1 MPTDTTPVPLGRPTF
16 ADFPRCD
23 DLESLDAQIAII
35 GVPYGVP
42 ASMES
47 SWAPSS
53 LAPAAIREESLR
65 YGKYLT
71 HHDIDLGGPLLNNRA
86 IRIVDCGDVAMTPGD
101 LGANSAS
108 TTRVIR
114 KIRTKGAVPII
125 LGGDHSIPIP
135 VMRAY
140 DTVGSMC
147 VVQIDAHMDFRDE
160 VNGVKDGLSSSIRRA
175 SELEY
180 VNGIVQ
186 VGLRGVGSAR
196 EQDVVDAQNHQNIMI
211 SAAEIS
217 RNGIDA
223 AIKRL
228 PPADRFYI
236 TFDMDGMDPSIAPGV
251 NSPAFGGLDYWQATN
266 LLSSIATQG
275 SIVGMD
281 MVEVAPHLDTCG
293 LTSMLA
299 ARLILNLV
307 GAMVRSGQL
316 P

>member
-1 MPTDTTPVPLGRPTF
+1 MPTDITPVPLGRPTF

-47 SWAPSS
+47 SQAPSS
-53 LAPAAIREESLR
+53 AAPAAIREESLR
-65 YGKYLT
+65 FGKYLT
-71 HHDIDLGGPLLNNRA
+71 HHDIDLGGPLLNNRT
-86 IRIVDCGDVAMTPGD
+86 IRVVDCGDVAMTPGD
-101 LGANSAS
+101 LTANSAA
-108 TTRVIR
+108 TTKVIR

-140 DTVGSMC
+140 DAVGSMC

-160 VNGVKDGLSSSIRRA
+160 VNGVKEGLSSSIRRA

-196 EQDVVDAQNHQNIMI
+196 EQDVVDAQNHQNIII
-211 SAAEIS
+211 SAAEIY

-251 NSPAFGGLDYWQATN
+251 NSPAFGGLDYWQATE
-266 LLSSIATQG
+266 LLSSIARQG
-275 SIVGMD
+275 LVVGMD
-281 MVEVAPHLDTCG
+281 MVEVAPHLDTRG
-293 LTSMLA
+293 LTGMLA

-307 GAMVRSGQL
+307 GAMARSGQL
-316 P
+316 S